1 MDELEKEQPGDI
13 DYEKG
18 TVYWPYRYRPGPMFC
33 IRESHKEYTGPILAE
48 KKEATT
54 MQVTYNG
61 FTGELVKLERKE
73 AVITSDPFGCRGA
86 ARISVYDLSICD
98 IEKHCTHFFTGV
110 KLEDVKFLGG
120 EVSFR

>member
-1 MDELEKEQPGDI
+1 
-13 DYEKG
+13 
-18 TVYWPYRYRPGPMFC
+18 
-33 IRESHKEYTGPILAE
+33 
-48 KKEATT
+48 
-54 MQVTYNG
+54 MQVIYNG